1 MKDKS
6 LSLAILLKGVWYHL
20 AMGITTS
27 KYLVGPRGRKEA
39 VVLEISEYRRMVRK
53 IEDLEDALALDR
65 AEQTS
70 TKLIPYSSVRKRLKR
85 AGKL

>member
-1 MKDKS
+1 MKDNS
-6 LSLAILLKGVWYHL
+6 VSLAMLLRGVWYHL
-20 AMGITTS
+20 AMGNSTS
-27 KYLVGPRGRKEA
+27 RFVVGPRGRKEA
-39 VVLEISEYRRMVRK
+39 VVLKISQYRRLVRK

-70 TKLIPYSSVRKRLKR
+70 KRLMPYSSVRRRLKR